1 MFKIGLSHEINKDS
15 FNCNLNGLLSFKSI
29 EKLSKLALWPSNN
42 IWSKIADFLGVL
54 TNLPVKSLIPRCS
67 ESHKEMYL
75 SLTIIS
81 CIAATTHKFVN
92 NMWA

>member
-1 MFKIGLSHEINKDS
+1 M
-15 FNCNLNGLLSFKSI
+15 

-42 IWSKIADFLGVL
+42 IWSKIADFLGNL
-54 TNLPVKSLIPRCS
+54 TNLPVKGVSNTQMLRS
-67 ESHKEMYL
+67 SHKEMSL

-81 CIAATTHKFVN
+81 CVAVTTHKFVN

>member
-1 MFKIGLSHEINKDS
+1 MDCF
-15 FNCNLNGLLSFKSI
+15 LLSI
-29 EKLSKLALWPSNN
+29 EKLSKLALWLSNN
-42 IWSKIADFLGVL
+42 IWSKIVDFLGVL
-54 TNLPVKSLIPRCS
+54 TNLPVKGVMLKS
-67 ESHKEMYL
+67 SHKEMTL